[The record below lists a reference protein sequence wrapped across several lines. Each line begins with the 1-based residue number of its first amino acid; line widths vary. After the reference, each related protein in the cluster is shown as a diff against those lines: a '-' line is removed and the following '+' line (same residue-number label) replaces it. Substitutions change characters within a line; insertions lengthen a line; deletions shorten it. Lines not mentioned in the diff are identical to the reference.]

1 MFDARRLLTR
11 EQVLTVPNAMSAFRI
26 VLIPFI
32 IWTYAVDRHYLAF
45 ILVLVSALSD
55 MLDGY
60 VARKLNM
67 ISDFG
72 KFIDPVADKLTQA
85 ALLICLMT
93 EHRHIYI
100 LFIILAVKELA
111 TLFLGAVVFKRHD
124 SVNSAKWYGKLCT
137 VVFEGTM
144 MLLMVLPDAS
154 EDLVHLFMFICA
166 CVMVFAF
173 IMYALF
179 YLRMLIHGRGREKDA
194 G

>member
-26 VLIPFI
+26 ILIPFI

-45 ILVLVSALSD
+45 ALVLLSALSD
-55 MLDGY
+55 MLDGL

-85 ALLICLMT
+85 ALVICLMT
-93 EHRHIYI
+93 QHRHIYI

-111 TLFLGAVVFKRHD
+111 TLGLGALVFRRLD

-144 MLLMVLPDAS
+144 MLLMVLPNAS
-154 EDLVHLFMFICA
+154 EELVHAFMLVCA
-166 CVMVFAF
+166 CVMLFAF
-173 IMYALF
+173 VMYALF
-179 YLRMLIHGRGREKDA
+179 YLKLLVNFAGREKDA

>member
-1 MFDARRLLTR
+1 MHDARRLLTK
-11 EQVLTVPNAMSAFRI
+11 EQILTIPNAMSGARI

-32 IWTYAVDRHYLAF
+32 IWTYAIDRHYLSVA
-45 ILVLVSALSD
+45 LVALSAISD
-55 MLDGY
+55 MLDGF

-93 EHRHIYI
+93 EHSHIYI
-100 LFIILAVKELA
+100 LFIFLGVKEVGM
-111 TLFLGAVVFKRHD
+111 LFWGALVFSRHD

-144 MLLMVLPDAS
+144 IILMVFPNVQES
-154 EDLVHLFMFICA
+154 IVHGFIALCA
-166 CVMVFAF
+166 AVMVFSLT
-173 IMYALF
+173 MYSLF
-179 YLRMLIHGRGREKDA
+179 YLKILLTGGRKKDA
-194 G
+194 N

>member
-26 VLIPFI
+26 ILIPFI
-32 IWTYAVDRHYLAF
+32 IWTYAIDRHYLAF
-45 ILVLVSALSD
+45 ALVVLSALSD
-55 MLDGY
+55 MLDGL

-93 EHRHIYI
+93 QHRHIYV

-111 TLFLGAVVFKRHD
+111 TLGLGALVFKRHD

-144 MLLMVLPDAS
+144 MLLMVLPNAS
-154 EDLVHLFMFICA
+154 EELVHMFMLVCA
-166 CVMVFAF
+166 GVMIFAF
-173 IMYALF
+173 AMYVLL
-179 YLRMLIHGRGREKDA
+179 YLRMLIHGIGREKDA
-194 G
+194 D

>member
-1 MFDARRLLTR
+1 MHDARRLLTR
-11 EQVLTVPNAMSAFRI
+11 EQVLTIPNAMSAFRI
-26 VLIPFI
+26 LLIPFI
-32 IWTYAVDRHYLAF
+32 IWTYAVDRHYISVA
-45 ILVLVSALSD
+45 LVALSAVSD
-55 MLDGY
+55 MLDGF

-100 LFIILAVKELA
+100 LFIILAVKEVGMLSM
-111 TLFLGAVVFKRHD
+111 GAVVFKRHD

-144 MLLMVLPDAS
+144 LILMLFPNVAES
-154 EDLVHLFMFICA
+154 TVHFFILLCA
-166 CVMVFAF
+166 AVMIFSFV
-173 IMYALF
+173 MYGLF
-179 YLRMLIHGRGREKDA
+179 YLSLLAAKGKKNKAE
-194 G
+194 

>member
-26 VLIPFI
+26 LLIPFI
-32 IWTYAVDRHYLAF
+32 IWTYACDRHYLAF
-45 ILVLVSALSD
+45 ALVLVSALSD
-55 MLDGY
+55 MLDGL

-85 ALLICLMT
+85 SLVICLMT
-93 EHRHIYI
+93 QHRHIYI

-111 TLFLGAVVFKRHD
+111 TLGLGALVFKRHD

-144 MLLMVLPDAS
+144 MLLMILPNAS
-154 EDLVHLFMFICA
+154 EELVHVFMFVCA
-166 CVMVFAF
+166 CVMIFAF
-173 IMYALF
+173 VMYALF
-179 YLRMLIHGRGREKDA
+179 YLRMLIHGMGGEKDA

>member
-26 VLIPFI
+26 ILIPFI

-45 ILVLVSALSD
+45 ALVLLSALSD
-55 MLDGY
+55 MLDGL

-85 ALLICLMT
+85 ALVICLMT
-93 EHRHIYI
+93 QHRHIYI

-111 TLFLGAVVFKRHD
+111 TLGLGALVFKRLD

-144 MLLMVLPDAS
+144 MLLMVLPNAS
-154 EDLVHLFMFICA
+154 EELVHMFMFVCA
-166 CVMVFAF
+166 CVMLFAF
-173 IMYALF
+173 VMYALF
-179 YLRMLIHGRGREKDA
+179 YLKLLVNFGGREKDA

>member
-1 MFDARRLLTR
+1 MHDARRLLTR
-11 EQVLTVPNAMSAFRI
+11 EQVLTIPNAMSAFRI

-32 IWTYAVDRHYLAF
+32 IWTYAIDRHYLSF
-45 ILVLVSALSD
+45 SLVVLSAVSD
-55 MLDGY
+55 MLDGF

-85 ALLICLMT
+85 ALLVCLMT

-111 TLFLGAVVFKRHD
+111 TLFMGAVVFKRHD

-137 VVFEGTM
+137 AVFELTM
-144 MLLMVLPDAS
+144 MLLMLFPNTPESV
-154 EDLVHLFMFICA
+154 VHLAMLVCA
-166 CVMVFAF
+166 GVMLFAF
-173 IMYALF
+173 IMYSLF
-179 YLRMLIHGRGREKDA
+179 YLRILITRGKKEEA
-194 G
+194 

>member
-1 MFDARRLLTR
+1 MYDARRLLTK
-11 EQVLTVPNAMSAFRI
+11 EQVLTIPNAMSAFRI

-32 IWTYAVDRHYLAF
+32 IWAYAIDRHYLSF
-45 ILVLVSALSD
+45 SLVVLSAVSD
-55 MLDGY
+55 MLDGF

-85 ALLICLMT
+85 ALLVCLMT
-93 EHRHIYI
+93 EHKHIYI

-111 TLFLGAVVFKRHD
+111 TLALGAVVFKRHD

-144 MLLMVLPDAS
+144 MILMLFPDLS
-154 EDLVHLFMFICA
+154 ENIVNTGMLICA
-166 CVMVFAF
+166 CVMIFSF
-173 IMYALF
+173 IMYSLF
-179 YLRMLIHGRGREKDA
+179 YLRILMSRGRKKEAK
-194 G
+194 

>member
-1 MFDARRLLTR
+1 MYDARRLLTK
-11 EQVLTVPNAMSAFRI
+11 EQVLTIPNAMSAFRI

-32 IWTYAVDRHYLAF
+32 IWTYAIDQHYLSF
-45 ILVLVSALSD
+45 GLVVLSALSD
-55 MLDGY
+55 MLDGF

-85 ALLICLMT
+85 ALLVCLWT

-100 LFIILAVKELA
+100 LFIILAVKELMQ
-111 TLFLGAVVFKRHD
+111 LFLGAVVFRRHD

-144 MLLMVLPDAS
+144 MLLMLFPDAP
-154 EDLVHLFMFICA
+154 EATVQMGMLVCA
-166 CVMVFAF
+166 CVMVFSLV
-173 IMYALF
+173 MYSLF
-179 YLRMLIHGRGREKDA
+179 YLKILVTRGRKKDA
-194 G
+194 N

>member
-1 MFDARRLLTR
+1 MHDARRLLTR
-11 EQVLTVPNAMSAFRI
+11 EQVLTIPNAMSAFRI

-32 IWTYAVDRHYLAF
+32 IWAYAIDRHYLSF
-45 ILVLVSALSD
+45 YLVVLSAVSD
-55 MLDGY
+55 MLDGF

-85 ALLICLMT
+85 ALLVCLMT

-137 VVFEGTM
+137 AVFEITM
-144 MLLMVLPDAS
+144 MLLMLFPDTPES
-154 EDLVHLFMFICA
+154 IVHMAMLICGG
-166 CVMVFAF
+166 VMIFAF
-173 IMYALF
+173 IMYSLF
-179 YLRMLIHGRGREKDA
+179 YLGILLAKGRKKEA
-194 G
+194 E

>member
-1 MFDARRLLTR
+1 MHDARRLLTR
-11 EQVLTVPNAMSAFRI
+11 EQILTIPNAMSAFRI

-32 IWTYAVDRHYLAF
+32 IWTYAIDRHYLSVA
-45 ILVLVSALSD
+45 LVVLSAVSD
-55 MLDGY
+55 MLDGF

-93 EHRHIYI
+93 EHAHIYI
-100 LFIILAVKELA
+100 LFILLAVKELSM
-111 TLFLGAVVFKRHD
+111 LFLGAVVFKRHD

-144 MLLMVLPDAS
+144 MLLMLFPETP
-154 EDLVHLFMFICA
+154 EDIVHMAILICA
-166 CVMVFAF
+166 CVMVFSLL
-173 IMYALF
+173 MYSLF
-179 YLRMLIHGRGREKDA
+179 YLRILISAGRAGDA
-194 G
+194 E

>member
-1 MFDARRLLTR
+1 MFDPRRLLTK

-32 IWTYAVDRHYLAF
+32 IWTYAIDMHYLSVG
-45 ILVLVSALSD
+45 LVALSALSD
-55 MLDGY
+55 MLDGF

-85 ALLICLMT
+85 SLLICLMT

-100 LFIILAVKELA
+100 LFIILAVKELSM
-111 TLFLGAVVFKRHD
+111 LFLGAVVFKRHD

-144 MLLMVLPDAS
+144 MLLMILPDAP
-154 EDLVHLFMFICA
+154 ENMVHIAMFVCA
-166 CVMVFAF
+166 CVMVFSLV
-173 IMYALF
+173 MYSLF
-179 YLRMLIHGRGREKDA
+179 YLRMLVNKGKKAEGN
-194 G
+194 

>member
-1 MFDARRLLTR
+1 MHDARRLLTR
-11 EQVLTVPNAMSAFRI
+11 EQVLTIPNAMSAFRI
-26 VLIPFI
+26 LLIPFI
-32 IWTYAVDRHYLAF
+32 IWTYTIDRHYLSF
-45 ILVLVSALSD
+45 SLVVLSAVSD
-55 MLDGY
+55 MLDGL

-85 ALLICLMT
+85 ALLVCLMT

-137 VVFEGTM
+137 AVFEITM
-144 MLLMVLPDAS
+144 MLLMLFPDTPENTVHMAM
-154 EDLVHLFMFICA
+154 LVCA
-166 CVMVFAF
+166 GVMIFAF
-173 IMYALF
+173 VMYSLF
-179 YLRMLIHGRGREKDA
+179 YLSILFTRGKKKEA
-194 G
+194 E

>member
-11 EQVLTVPNAMSAFRI
+11 EQVLTIPNAMSAFRI

-32 IWTYAVDRHYLAF
+32 IWTYAGDRHYLAF
-45 ILVLVSALSD
+45 ALVLLSALSD
-55 MLDGY
+55 MLDGL

-67 ISDFG
+67 MSDFG

-85 ALLICLMT
+85 ALLVCLMT
-93 EHRHIYI
+93 QHRHIYI
-100 LFIILAVKELA
+100 LFIILAVKEIA
-111 TLFLGAVVFKRHD
+111 TLGLGALVFKRHD

-144 MLLMVLPDAS
+144 MLLMVLPNAS
-154 EDLVHLFMFICA
+154 EELVHMFMFVCA

-173 IMYALF
+173 VMYALF
-179 YLRMLIHGRGREKDA
+179 YLRMLIHGVGREKDA